1 MDNFETKATESDH
14 QSIEKNEI
22 FYGLEEKPPF
32 ISSIFAALQHL
43 LAIFVPIITPT
54 LIIASALKL
63 DLATSS
69 YLVSM
74 SLLVSGI
81 ATWIQ
86 VRKFGPVGSGLLSIQ
101 GTSFTFLDTC
111 VSIGAEKGLAG
122 IFGTAIAGSPI
133 EMVISRFIPY
143 TRKIITPLV
152 SGIVVTMIGM
162 SLIKVGIIDCAGG
175 FAAKKNGTFG
185 EYKYL
190 AISGL
195 VFCII
200 VLCNRCKNPFLRMSS
215 IVIGMGSGY
224 IITIFLGWVNF
235 QGLKN
240 LEIVSVP
247 VPFRYG
253 ISFSL
258 SGFLAMILL
267 YIITTIES
275 IGDITATCM
284 VSKQSIE
291 GDLYLKRVSGGV
303 LGDGFNSLL
312 AGVFNTF
319 PNTTFS
325 QNNGVIQLTGVA
337 SRHVGHYIAG
347 FLVLLGLFPFIGGLF
362 SLMPEP
368 VLGGATII
376 MFGTIAAAGIKIIA
390 TNVINRRSLLII
402 ALSFSLGLGV
412 TFEPGILSHF
422 PPLVRS
428 LFSSGITT
436 GGLSAILLN
445 IFLPHDLADKKI
457 DKIKEE
463 IGI

>member
-74 SLLVSGI
+74 SLLVSGV

-175 FAAKKNGTFG
+175 FAAKKMARLENTNTWLFRA
-185 EYKYL
+185 L
-190 AISGL
+190 
-195 VFCII
+195 
-200 VLCNRCKNPFLRMSS
+200 SS
-215 IVIGMGSGY
+215 
-224 IITIFLGWVNF
+224 
-235 QGLKN
+235 
-240 LEIVSVP
+240 VS
-247 VPFRYG
+247 
-253 ISFSL
+253 SF
-258 SGFLAMILL
+258 FA
-267 YIITTIES
+267 
-275 IGDITATCM
+275 
-284 VSKQSIE
+284 
-291 GDLYLKRVSGGV
+291 
-303 LGDGFNSLL
+303 
-312 AGVFNTF
+312 
-319 PNTTFS
+319 
-325 QNNGVIQLTGVA
+325 
-337 SRHVGHYIAG
+337 
-347 FLVLLGLFPFIGGLF
+347 
-362 SLMPEP
+362 
-368 VLGGATII
+368 
-376 MFGTIAAAGIKIIA
+376 IAA
-390 TNVINRRSLLII
+390 R
-402 ALSFSLGLGV
+402 
-412 TFEPGILSHF
+412 ILF
-422 PPLVRS
+422 Y
-428 LFSSGITT
+428 
-436 GGLSAILLN
+436 A
-445 IFLPHDLADKKI
+445 
-457 DKIKEE
+457 
-463 IGI
+463 